1 MLKNDWFK
9 DWMGQTKLLEILF
22 SNDNQEFIKKA
33 CELVKFLNIKSNIN
47 DADVDLIWK
56 SRLGKHETSVKEIY
70 TLVSE
75 LPLYENE
82 EAKKLELFRKVA
94 TIPE

>member
-9 DWMGQTKLLEILF
+9 EWMAQNKLLDILF

-33 CELVKFLNIKSNIN
+33 CELVKFLNIKTNIT

-70 TLVSE
+70 TLIS
-75 LPLYENE
+75 
-82 EAKKLELFRKVA
+82 
-94 TIPE
+94 